1 MTQNLKDLY
10 HTLDRNLA
18 PFANKEN
25 ITEKELEMFWGGNFM
40 RVWEQTIKVAQEMAK
55 EKK

>member
-1 MTQNLKDLY
+1 MKDLTVELIRRGY
-10 HTLDRNLA
+10 
-18 PFANKEN
+18 
-25 ITEKELEMFWGGNFM
+25 TEKELEMFWGGNFM